1 MHIHGAGM
9 NLNAADLHSAG
20 AAQSAAAAQRAA
32 ETRKKLARSAQE
44 IDSTSTPE
52 QGFLVG
58 QWMDSRHSQVLSEDQ
73 YHPSAAGRDP
83 DFG

>member
-1 MHIHGAGM
+1 MQIHSTG
-9 NLNAADLHSAG
+9 NLNAANLYSAG
-20 AAQSAAAAQRAA
+20 ATESAAAARRAA
-32 ETRKKLARSAQE
+32 ETRKKLAGSAQE

-83 DFG
+83 DLG

>member
-9 NLNAADLHSAG
+9 NPNAANLYSTG
-20 AAQSAAAAQRAA
+20 AAENAAAARRAA
-32 ETRKKLARSAQE
+32 ETRKKLARNAQE

-58 QWMDSRHSQVLSEDQ
+58 QWMDSRHSQVLSEDE
-73 YHPSAAGRDP
+73 YHPSAAGKDP